1 MYLFKEIG
9 GFAFQIYFL
18 FFKIIFFLFFYFFLD
33 IRSLK
38 SYKNIYFKVKKIKN
52 KEIYSCYML

>member
-1 MYLFKEIG
+1 MYLFKEVA

-18 FFKIIFFLFFYFFLD
+18 FFKIIFFLFFFMD

-38 SYKNIYFKVKKIKN
+38 SYKNIYFKVKK
-52 KEIYSCYML
+52 